1 MQKKYFHNFNGLRFY
16 FASYILFAHIEEIK
30 MVLHL
35 PNFFRKYKFV
45 EPLGTSAITLFFTM
59 SGFLISY
66 FLFMEKDKNAES
78 KINLKKFYRSR
89 IIRIW
94 PLYFLCILLY
104 WGIGPHSFLSD
115 IFNNVYFTQV
125 FQVAHEVV
133 IPKLV
138 YLGLF
143 LVILPQ
149 LAGAIAFTYG
159 GMAVYGG
166 HAWSIGSEEL
176 FYVFWPL
183 LLNKFKN
190 YKKIFKVGF
199 FLVYSWYVLLIFAF
213 ILNKFIFKNAQLTG
227 ILMTITSFLA
237 LTRLYCMLI
246 GGLLAYLYVNNHR
259 WLQFLRNKIVLTV
272 SLILLA
278 IMIINGLDAP
288 FLVHDIYS
296 LLWAV
301 VLLYFADNETGFK
314 WLNNKSVSYLGSIT
328 YGVYMYHVFIIILLL
343 YIAQQLEITDNFWL
357 LNILLYVLSPVLTFV
372 VSHYSYKYFESKFLR
387 LK

>member
-1 MQKKYFHNFNGLRFY
+1 MAKKYFHNFNGLRFY
-16 FASYILFAHIEEIK
+16 FATYILLAHIEEIK

-35 PNFFRKYKFV
+35 PNFFRSYKFV

-66 FLFMEKDKNAES
+66 FLLLEKDKNEES

-89 IIRIW
+89 IVRIW
-94 PLYFLCILLY
+94 PLYFFCILLY
-104 WGIGPHSFLSD
+104 WGFGPFSFLSD
-115 IFNNVYFTQV
+115 LFNSVYFTKV
-125 FQVAHEVV
+125 FPVSHEVV
-133 IPKLV
+133 IPKVV

-176 FYVFWPL
+176 FYLFWPL

-199 FLVYSWYVLLIFAF
+199 FLVYIWYVLLILAF
-213 ILNKFIFKNAQLTG
+213 IGNKMIFKSQQLTG
-227 ILMTITSFLA
+227 ILVTITSFLA

-259 WLQFLRNKIVLTV
+259 WLAFLRNRIVRVV
-272 SLILLA
+272 SVVLLA
-278 IMIINGLDAP
+278 VMIVNGLDSP
-288 FLVHDIYS
+288 LLVHDVYA
-296 LLWAV
+296 LLWSV
-301 VLLYFADNETGFK
+301 VLLYFADQENGLR
-314 WLNNKSVSYLGSIT
+314 WLNNKTVSYLGSIT
-328 YGVYMYHVFIIILLL
+328 YGVYMYHVFIIILLV
-343 YIAQQLEITDNFWL
+343 YVAQQLQITENFWAF
-357 LNILLYVLSPVLTFV
+357 NVMLYVMAPVLTFV
-372 VSHYSYKYFESKFLR
+372 VSHFSYKYFETRFLR
-387 LK
+387 FK

>member
-1 MQKKYFHNFNGLRFY
+1 
-16 FASYILFAHIEEIK
+16 

-66 FLFMEKDKNAES
+66 FLFLEKDKHEES
-78 KINLKKFYRSR
+78 KINLKRFYRTR
-89 IIRIW
+89 VVRIW

-104 WGIGPHSFLSD
+104 WGIGPHSFLHD
-115 IFNNVYFTQV
+115 IFNSVYFTQV
-125 FQVAHEVV
+125 FPVAHAVA
-133 IPKLV
+133 IPKTV

-143 LVILPQ
+143 LLILPQ

-176 FYVFWPL
+176 FYLFWPL
-183 LLNKFKN
+183 LLNKFRN

-199 FLVYSWYVLLIFAF
+199 VMVYIWYLLLIIAF
-213 ILNKFIFKNAQLTG
+213 VVNKVLFKSAVLSG
-227 ILMTITSFLA
+227 ILLTVLSFLS

-246 GGLLAYLYVNNHR
+246 GGLLAYLYVNDHR
-259 WLQFLRNKIVLTV
+259 WLEFLRKKSVLVV
-272 SLILLA
+272 SVTLLA
-278 IMIINGLDAP
+278 IMIVNGLDAP
-288 FLVHDIYS
+288 LLVHDVYS

-301 VLLYFADNETGFK
+301 VLLYFADKESGLK

-328 YGVYMYHVFIIILLL
+328 YGVYMYHVFVIILLV
-343 YIAQQLEITDNFWL
+343 YIGQQLHIEGNLWL
-357 LNILLYVLSPVLTFV
+357 FNIMLYVLSPVLTYIL
-372 VSHYSYKYFESKFLR
+372 SHYSYKYFENWFFRFK
-387 LK
+387 